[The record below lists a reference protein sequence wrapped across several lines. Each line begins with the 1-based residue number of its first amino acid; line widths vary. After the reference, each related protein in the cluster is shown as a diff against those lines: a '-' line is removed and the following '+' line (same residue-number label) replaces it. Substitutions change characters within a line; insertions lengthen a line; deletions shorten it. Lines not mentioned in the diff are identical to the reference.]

1 MLLTLFKSVRKI
13 SIVSNL
19 ELLAGFAVR
28 LKVEKPSIL
37 KFEVPNFGLLSFIR
51 NPVDG
56 QVRS

>member
-1 MLLTLFKSVRKI
+1 M

-37 KFEVPNFGLLSFIR
+37 KFESSKLRITEFHM
-51 NPVDG
+51 
-56 QVRS
+56 